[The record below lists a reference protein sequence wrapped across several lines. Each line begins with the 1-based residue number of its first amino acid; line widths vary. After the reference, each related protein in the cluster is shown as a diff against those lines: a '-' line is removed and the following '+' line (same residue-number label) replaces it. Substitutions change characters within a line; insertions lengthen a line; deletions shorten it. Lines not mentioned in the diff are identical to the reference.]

1 MRRHS
6 EIWTVAGVCRRQATI
21 NPQPAYQRGP
31 VWTLPQK
38 QLLIDSILRDLDI
51 PKLYLRELCRDDF
64 LHEVID
70 GQQRIRAICEFRADY
85 WPLSSECDAVAGQ
98 KLAGRKFSQVSDTVK
113 DLYDQYELHF
123 VILRDAE
130 QEEVEEMF
138 LRLQNGTTLKSAEKR
153 NAMPGEM
160 GRFVR
165 ELVKHPFFA
174 RLPFDNYR
182 FTHDELAAQ
191 MTLLELEGVPTDVR
205 SRHLEKMYCDHLDF
219 EHGSAPAAKVRRV
232 LSFLARAFK
241 EKFAGLKKTAALSLY
256 LLVSRLL
263 DHFALEGR
271 EAEFR
276 GWFHRFCKE
285 QEADEALPE
294 DRRDSRSVFYQEHC
308 DRRTTS
314 VESLG
319 YRHDYLA
326 ISLLTAMPDLER
338 ADRKPVFTREQKLAV
353 WTRDAGVC
361 RVGKICR
368 GAKCGWDEFEVQP
381 ILGWAEGGK
390 ATVANGRAACPD
402 CMKAAYAKAS

>member
-6 EIWTVAGVCRRQATI
+6 EIWTVAGICRRQAGI

-31 VWTLPQK
+31 VWTLGQK
-38 QLLIDSILRDLDI
+38 QLLVDSILRDLDV
-51 PKLYLRELCRDDF
+51 PKLYLRELVRDEF

-70 GQQRIRAICEFRADY
+70 GQQRMRAVCEFRSDQ
-85 WPLSSECDAVAGQ
+85 WSLSWECDAVPGCKIAG
-98 KLAGRKFSQVSDTVK
+98 KKFSQLPDAVK
-113 DLYDQYELHF
+113 DLFDQYELHF

-191 MTLLELEGVPTDVR
+191 MTLLEIEGVPTDVR
-205 SRHLEKMYCDHLDF
+205 SRHLERMYCDHLEFAHD
-219 EHGSAPAAKVRRV
+219 GPVAAKVRRA

-241 EKFAGLKKTAALSLY
+241 EKPAGLKKTAALSLY
-256 LLVSRLL
+256 FLTSRLL
-263 DHFALEGR
+263 DTHALEGR
-271 EAEFR
+271 EADFR
-276 GWFHRFCKE
+276 AWFGRFCRE
-285 QEADEALPE
+285 QDGDESLPE
-294 DRRDSRSVFYQEHC
+294 DQRDPRSVFYQEHC

-326 ISLLTAMPDLER
+326 ISMLNVIPDLER
-338 ADRKPVFTREQKLAV
+338 ADRKPIFTREQRLAV
-353 WTRDAGVC
+353 WARDGGMC
-361 RVGKICR
+361 RVGKACGGR
-368 GAKCGWDEFEVQP
+368 KCEWDAFEITPV
-381 ILGWAEGGK
+381 IGWAEGGK
-390 ATVANGRAACPD
+390 ATVANARTACPE